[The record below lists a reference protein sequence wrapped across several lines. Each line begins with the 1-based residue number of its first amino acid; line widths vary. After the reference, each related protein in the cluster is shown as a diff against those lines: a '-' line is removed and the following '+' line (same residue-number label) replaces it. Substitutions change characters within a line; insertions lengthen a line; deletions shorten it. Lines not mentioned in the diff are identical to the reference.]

1 MYYQYS
7 MNSLHL
13 QVMRRLK
20 EGYRLDRP
28 EHCKRELYNIMYYC
42 WDQDPAGRPSFSE
55 LVNLAEGLLL
65 DETDYIELDRFP
77 DHSYYNVLN
86 LSGEKL

>member
-1 MYYQYS
+1 
-7 MNSLHL
+7 
-13 QVMRRLK
+13 MRKIK

-28 EHCKRELYNIMYYC
+28 EHCKRELYNVMYYC
-42 WDQDPAGRPSFSE
+42 WDNDPAGRPSFPE

>member
-1 MYYQYS
+1 MFYIEIFVF
-7 MNSLHL
+7 L
-13 QVMRRLK
+13 QVMRRIK

-42 WDQDPAGRPSFSE
+42 WDKDPACRPSFAE
-55 LVNLAEGLLL
+55 LVSLTEGLLL

>member
-1 MYYQYS
+1 
-7 MNSLHL
+7 
-13 QVMRRLK
+13 MRRIK

-28 EHCKRELYNIMYYC
+28 EHCKRELYNIMHYC
-42 WDQDPAGRPSFSE
+42 WEKDAADRPNFAT
-55 LVNLAEGLLL
+55 LVKSAEGLLL
-65 DETDYIELDRFP
+65 DEIDYIELDRFP

>member
-1 MYYQYS
+1 MK
-7 MNSLHL
+7 
-13 QVMRRLK
+13 RIK

-42 WDQDPAGRPSFSE
+42 WNKNPVCRPSFTE
-55 LVNLAEGLLL
+55 LQNLAEGLLL
-65 DETDYIELDRFP
+65 HETDYIELDRFP
-77 DHSYYNVLN
+77 DHSYYNVLS

>member
-1 MYYQYS
+1 
-7 MNSLHL
+7 
-13 QVMRRLK
+13 
-20 EGYRLDRP
+20 
-28 EHCKRELYNIMYYC
+28 MYYC
-42 WDQDPAGRPSFSE
+42 WDKDPACRPSFGE
-55 LVNLAEGLLL
+55 LVSLAEGLLL